1 MLGSGMGTDDGR
13 GLRKVTAFAFTSTV
27 LPTLSYVVMAPYL
40 RLLGFSPV
48 EYGILGSLT
57 TAASLASVL
66 LIGWLTDR
74 YRASTLVLAALLLE
88 SASYALTASGLRPL
102 IYLASVLVGASNAL
116 FMIPIEVLVSRI
128 TSKER
133 FHYSYTYL
141 YASMSFGNAV
151 GAILGWVPERL
162 GAVLAVSTLESYRY
176 CLLIIALLNP
186 LPASFL
192 LGLREEVGTTSRRSS
207 GVDLHGIILAF
218 RTLGQA
224 FYKLVVFEGVI
235 TLGASLAIH
244 NANYYFVLKYG
255 VGSGELGTL
264 QFFESLGMGALM
276 LTMPKLSERIGNP
289 LKTYAYVAFASLPLL
304 VAITYVNNYYLA
316 MALFVART
324 IIMNVA
330 SPLFTAFTMSILPKE
345 HRGKALSLMNIIRDL
360 VSIAGRG
367 FGGYLLSVN
376 LEYPF
381 RITTGVY
388 CVALTYLLL
397 TFRNTGQ
404 ETSKLSNEEPPEQA
418 HLTA

>member
-1 MLGSGMGTDDGR
+1 MGLGMGAGNSSD
-13 GLRKVTAFAFTSTV
+13 LRKVTAFALTSTV
-27 LPTLSYVVMAPYL
+27 LPTLSYVVKAPYL

-57 TAASLASVL
+57 TAVSLALVL
-66 LIGWLTDR
+66 LTGWLTDR
-74 YRASTLVLAALLLE
+74 YRASTLVFVALLLE

-102 IYLASVLVGASNAL
+102 IYLASMLVGASDAL

-162 GAVLAVSTLESYRY
+162 GGVLAASTLESYRY
-176 CLLIIALLNP
+176 CLLIVALLNP
-186 LPASFL
+186 LPALFL
-192 LGLREEVGTTSRRSS
+192 LGLREEVGTTSRHSS
-207 GVDLHGIILAF
+207 GVDLHGIALAF
-218 RTLGQA
+218 KTLGQA

-264 QFFESLGMGALM
+264 QFFENLGMGALM
-276 LTMPKLSERIGNP
+276 LTMPKLSERVGDP
-289 LKTYAYVAFASLPLL
+289 LKTYAYVAFTSLPLL

-316 MALFVART
+316 MALFVTRT

-330 SPLFTAFTMSILPKE
+330 SPLFTAFMMSILPEE
-345 HRGKALSLMNIIRDL
+345 HRGKALSLMDVTRDL
-360 VSIAGRG
+360 VSIAGRSL
-367 FGGYLLSVN
+367 GGYLLGLN
-376 LEYPF
+376 LECPF
-381 RITTGVY
+381 RLTTGVY
-388 CVALTYLLL
+388 CVALAYLLL
-397 TFRNTGQ
+397 TFRNVERRISESQ
-404 ETSKLSNEEPPEQA
+404 SEEPQSKL
-418 HLTA
+418 T

>member
-1 MLGSGMGTDDGR
+1 MGIDNSSD
-13 GLRKVTAFAFTSTV
+13 LRRVTAFAFTSMI
-27 LPTLSYVVMAPYL
+27 LPTLSYVVSAPYL
-40 RLLGFSPV
+40 KLLGFSPV
-48 EYGILGSLT
+48 EYGVLGSLT
-57 TAASLASVL
+57 TAVSLTSVL
-66 LIGWLTDR
+66 LTGWLTDR

-88 SASYALTASGLRPL
+88 SASYALMSLGLRPL
-102 IYLASVLVGASNAL
+102 IYLASALTGMSGAL
-116 FMIPIEVLVSRI
+116 FTIPIEVLVSRV

-162 GAVLAVSTLESYRY
+162 GTALAAGTLESYRY
-176 CLLIIALLNP
+176 CLLIVALLNP
-186 LPASFL
+186 LPALFL
-192 LGLREEVGTTSRRSS
+192 LGLREEVSAASKHGSSVNLRDVTSTFK
-207 GVDLHGIILAF
+207 A
-218 RTLGQA
+218 LGQA
-224 FYKLVVFEGVI
+224 FYKLLVFEGLI

-276 LTMPKLSERIGNP
+276 LTMPKLSERVGDP
-289 LKTYAYVAFASLPLL
+289 LKTYAYVAFTSLPLL
-304 VAITYVNNYYLA
+304 IAITYVNNYYLA

-324 IIMNVA
+324 VIMNVA

-388 CVALTYLLL
+388 CVALTYLLIA
-397 TFRNTGQ
+397 FRNAGRETGKPSDG
-404 ETSKLSNEEPPEQA
+404 EPSK
-418 HLTA
+418 

>member
-1 MLGSGMGTDDGR
+1 MGMRVADNGD
-13 GLRKVTAFAFTSTV
+13 LRKVVAFAFASTV
-27 LPTLSYVVMAPYL
+27 LPTLSYVVSAPYL

-48 EYGILGSLT
+48 EYGVFGSLM
-57 TAASLASVL
+57 TAASLISVFL
-66 LIGWLTDR
+66 AGWLTDK
-74 YRASTLVLAALLLE
+74 YRASTLVLLALLLE
-88 SASYALTASGLRPL
+88 SAGYALMSLGFRPL
-102 IYLASVLVGASNAL
+102 IYLASIFTGVSGAL
-116 FMIPIEVLVSRI
+116 FTIPLEVLVSRV

-151 GAILGWVPERL
+151 GAILGWVPERSVAIF
-162 GAVLAVSTLESYRY
+162 AVNALEAYRY

-186 LPASFL
+186 LPAL
-192 LGLREEVGTTSRRSS
+192 LLMGLQEKVSTKRMQDSGTSLRDVAST
-207 GVDLHGIILAF
+207 F
-218 RTLGQA
+218 RVLGEA
-224 FYKLVVFEGVI
+224 FYKLLIFESII

-276 LTMPKLSERIGNP
+276 LTMPKLSERVGDP
-289 LKTYAYVAFASLPLL
+289 LKTYAYVAFTSLPLL

-330 SPLFTAFTMSILPKE
+330 SPLFTAFMMSILPKE
-345 HRGKALSLMNIIRDL
+345 HRGKALSLMNVARDL
-360 VSIAGRG
+360 VSIAGRSL
-367 FGGYLLSVN
+367 GGYLLSLN

-381 RITTGVY
+381 RITTGIY

-397 TFRNTGQ
+397 AFRNAGQ
-404 ETSKLSNEEPPEQA
+404 KVSEPEGEESSEQV